1 MESIKLKVTTNV
13 LFQIQKSNNQEQ
25 ISINSP
31 TGSLAPLI
39 AQANKLNR
47 ICLVLAGTLPLYL
60 GDTSAIW
67 RAHNSQNEAAFDAL
81 FEFLAKYPDQ
91 EFEFLCEIRCGL

>member
-1 MESIKLKVTTNV
+1 MESLKLKVTSKV
-13 LFQIQKSNNQEQ
+13 LAQSKKAVNQEQ
-25 ISINSP
+25 IAITDP
-31 TGSLAPLI
+31 TDSLVPLI

-47 ICLVLAGTLPLYL
+47 ICLIFAGALPLDL
-60 GDTSAIW
+60 GDSSAIW

-91 EFEFLCEIRCGL
+91 EFEFLCEIKGKI